1 MRWLEKSYSKVLQL
15 FRQELIDRH
24 KLSADEIE
32 LCMDL
37 ATQDLAGNSLFRN
50 LSTT

>member
-1 MRWLEKSYSKVLQL
+1 MRWLEKSYAKVLQL
-15 FRQELIDRH
+15 FREQLQSGH
-24 KLSADEIE
+24 NLSGDEIE
-32 LCMDL
+32 LCMEL